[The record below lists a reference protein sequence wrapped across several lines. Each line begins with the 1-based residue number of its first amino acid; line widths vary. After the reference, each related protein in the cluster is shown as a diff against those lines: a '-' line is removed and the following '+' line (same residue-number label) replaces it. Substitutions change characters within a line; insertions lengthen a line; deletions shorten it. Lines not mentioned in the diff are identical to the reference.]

1 MDASS
6 IPFFI
11 TACAA
16 VALAVLIYRQ
26 RELQVRGRWILA
38 SLRAGVLLLT
48 LFLVWNPQLP
58 GRLAPQGAAD
68 SWVLLDR
75 SMSMSAGEGGGAWDT
90 ARSRARE
97 LVAEGA
103 RLVTFGERVRP
114 LPPDSLGDISPDEPA
129 TRLAAALERA
139 AEAGARRVVVVSD
152 LRVRDPSAAAA
163 VLLRTR
169 ADVVLERTGGRVRN
183 VGIPQALAPR
193 AVQSGQDV
201 PLEVVVQGE
210 GGDAS
215 DSVTVEVREDGRLVA
230 SERRALPP
238 DGRQARVNFT
248 LPPPANEGDVRYVVT
263 AKLAGDRFSED
274 DQRILWLTV
283 GPEIRGAVLLSLRPT
298 WEPRF
303 VLPVLQQVTGL
314 QARGYLRLGDGR
326 YLVAAGGTSDR
337 AVVSEEEVRRAMSRA
352 ELLVLHRVGRGAP
365 DWIVEQARTASR
377 LLVFAHD
384 PAGAALAG
392 VEVGTPLPG
401 EWYPTP
407 ELPPSPLAADLSG
420 AELTGLPP
428 LSGVLPVLGDDAPGP
443 LTLQRDGQGR
453 SERALTLT
461 QVNGRR
467 RVTVLASGFWRWGF
481 REGPPREAY
490 RRLWAAVSGWLLA
503 NEAVASG
510 MGVRPAAPV
519 VPREQ
524 PVDWL
529 APGLAEDSIRLRIR
543 AGAADVV
550 DTVVVVPAGESFR
563 THRLPPGRYSFTA
576 DRGAGTDRE
585 GEGEF
590 DVEIFTDEML
600 LSPAVLDS
608 ASGAGPE
615 ALRQAAAVGRPL
627 RTYALPYVLLL
638 VLLCGEWIGR
648 RRLGLR

>member
-11 TACAA
+11 TAGAA
-16 VALAVLIYRQ
+16 VALAVLIYRR

-58 GRLAPQGAAD
+58 GRIAPQGAAD

-75 SMSMSAGEGGGAWDT
+75 SLSMSAGEGDGAWDG
-90 ARSRARE
+90 ARERARE
-97 LVAEGA
+97 LLNDGG

-114 LPPDSLGDISPDEPA
+114 LSADSLGDITPDEPA

-139 AEAGARRVVVVSD
+139 AEAGARRVVVLSD

-163 VLLRTR
+163 VLRRTR
-169 ADVVLERTGGRVRN
+169 ATVVMERMGDRVRN
-183 VGIPQALAPR
+183 AGIPQVLAPR
-193 AVQSGQDV
+193 ALQSGQAV

-215 DSVTVEVREDGRLVA
+215 DSVTVEVREEGRLVA
-230 SERRALPP
+230 SQRQLLPR
-238 DGRQARVNFT
+238 DGRQSRVNFT
-248 LPPPANEGDVRYVVT
+248 LPPPTREGEIRYVVT
-263 AKLAGDRFSED
+263 ATLAGDRFNED
-274 DQRILWLTV
+274 DSRVLWLTI

-314 QARGYLRLGDGR
+314 QTRGYLRLNDGR
-326 YLVAAGGTSDR
+326 YLVAAGGTSER
-337 AVVSEEEVRRAMSRA
+337 AVVGQEEVRRALAQA
-352 ELLVLHRVGRGAP
+352 ELLVLHGVGAGAP
-365 DWIVEQARTASR
+365 DWIVEQARTAAR
-377 LLVFAHD
+377 LLVFAND

-392 VEVGTPLPG
+392 VEVGNPLPG

-407 ELPPSPLAADLSG
+407 ELPASALAADLSG

-428 LSGVLPVLGDDAPGP
+428 LAGVLPVLRDDAPGP

-453 SERALTLT
+453 AERALTLT

-467 RVTVLASGFWRWGF
+467 RAAVLASGFWRWGF
-481 REGPPREAY
+481 REGSPREAY

-510 MGVRPAAPV
+510 VGVRPLASV

-524 PVDWL
+524 PVDWF
-529 APGLAEDSIRLRIR
+529 APGLAGDSIRLRVR
-543 AGAADVV
+543 TGDADVL
-550 DTVVVVPAGESFR
+550 DTVLAVPPGESFR
-563 THRLPPGRYSFTA
+563 TGRLPPGRYAFTA
-576 DRGAGTDRE
+576 DRGEGTDSE
-585 GEGEF
+585 GGGEF
-590 DVEIFTDEML
+590 DVELFTDEL
-600 LSPAVLDS
+600 LLPPAVLD
-608 ASGAGPE
+608 AADGAGPE
-615 ALRQAAAVGRPL
+615 SLRQAAPAGRPL
-627 RTYALPYVLLL
+627 RTHPLPYVLLL
-638 VLLCGEWIGR
+638 ILLCSEWVGR

>member
-1 MDASS
+1 MDVSS

-11 TACAA
+11 TAGVA
-16 VALAVLIYRQ
+16 VALAVLIYRR

-38 SLRAGVLLLT
+38 SLRAAVLLLT
-48 LFLVWNPQLP
+48 LFLVWNPALP
-58 GRLAPQGAAD
+58 GRIAPQAAAD

-75 SMSMSAGEGGGAWDT
+75 SMSMSVGEGAWE
-90 ARSRARE
+90 AARE
-97 LVAEGA
+97 RASELVSDGA

-114 LPPDSLGDISPDEPA
+114 LAPDSLRDIVPDEPA

-139 AEAGARRVVVVSD
+139 AEAGARRVVVLSD
-152 LRVRDPSAAAA
+152 LRVRDPSASAA
-163 VLLRTR
+163 VLRRTR
-169 ADVVLERTGGRVRN
+169 ADVVMERMGDRVRN
-183 VGIPQALAPR
+183 VGIPQVVAPR
-193 AVQSGQDV
+193 ALQSGQNL

-215 DSVTVEVREDGRLVA
+215 DSVTVEVREEGLLVA
-230 SERRALPP
+230 SERQALPP
-238 DGRQARVNFT
+238 DGRQVRVNFT
-248 LPPPANEGDVRYVVT
+248 LPPPTREGELRYVVT
-263 AKLAGDRFSED
+263 AILAGDRFPED
-274 DQRILWLTV
+274 DERVLWLSV

-337 AVVSEEEVRRAMSRA
+337 AVVTEAEVRRAMSQA
-352 ELLVLHRVGRGAP
+352 ELLVLHGVGGGAP

-392 VEVGTPLPG
+392 VEVGNPLRG
-401 EWYPTP
+401 EWYPTA

-428 LSGVLPVLGDDAPGP
+428 LGGVLPVLRDDAPGP

-453 SERALTLT
+453 AERALTLT
-461 QVNGRR
+461 QANGRR
-467 RVTVLASGFWRWGF
+467 RAVVLASGFWRWGF
-481 REGPPREAY
+481 REGSPREAY

-510 MGVRPAAPV
+510 VGVRPLAPV

-524 PVDWL
+524 PVDWF
-529 APGLAEDSIRLRIR
+529 APGFAGDSIRLRIR
-543 AGAADVV
+543 TGDAAVV
-550 DTVVVVPAGESFR
+550 DTVLVVPPEESFR
-563 THRLPPGRYSFTA
+563 TNRLPPGRYAFTA
-576 DRGAGTDRE
+576 DRGEGTDSE

-590 DVEIFTDEML
+590 DVEHFTDEL
-600 LSPAVLDS
+600 LLPPAVLDS
-608 ASGAGPE
+608 ASGAGAE
-615 ALRQAAAVGRPL
+615 GLRQAAPVGRPL
-627 RTYALPYVLLL
+627 RTHPLPYVLLL
-638 VLLCGEWIGR
+638 VLLCSEWIGR